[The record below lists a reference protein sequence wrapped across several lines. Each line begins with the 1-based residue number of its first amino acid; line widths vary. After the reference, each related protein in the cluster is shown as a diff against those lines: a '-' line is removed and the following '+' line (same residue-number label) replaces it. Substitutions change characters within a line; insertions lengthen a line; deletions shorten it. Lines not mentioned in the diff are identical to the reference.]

1 MEKKQKTAE
10 KKQSAEIFTQV
21 EEKKN
26 EGYFT
31 LSNKLLI
38 CTIVGI
44 LILVFVT
51 FKTDISLPFG
61 EGKVVV
67 TVNGIKIIEDALQKE
82 ISKLPSYYLAAGVD
96 QAQVRAAVLDQLI
109 TKELLLN
116 EVEESAIVVTEEE
129 VIAAIENLTGQA
141 QVTMEELEQRLAAEN
156 TTLDDLKEMIKEQL
170 AVNKLIEKD
179 VLSNVQVTEEEI
191 TSYFEVQKNSLIQV
205 RASHILVCYEGALRC
220 EETRTKEDAYALA
233 QTVLEEIK
241 AGGEFSALA
250 NKYSDD
256 PSAEFNSG
264 DLGWFTKGQMV
275 PAFETAVFSMNIGE
289 MAEEPVETDFGYHIV
304 TVTDK
309 KDAFEDFKE
318 AIVQTVTLEKQKMAV
333 EAYLT
338 ALKEAATIVY
348 AEQ

>member
-1 MEKKQKTAE
+1 
-10 KKQSAEIFTQV
+10 
-21 EEKKN
+21 
-26 EGYFT
+26 
-31 LSNKLLI
+31 
-38 CTIVGI
+38 
-44 LILVFVT
+44 
-51 FKTDISLPFG
+51 
-61 EGKVVV
+61 
-67 TVNGIKIIEDALQKE
+67 
-82 ISKLPSYYLAAGVD
+82 
-96 QAQVRAAVLDQLI
+96 
-109 TKELLLN
+109 
-116 EVEESAIVVTEEE
+116 
-129 VIAAIENLTGQA
+129 
-141 QVTMEELEQRLAAEN
+141 
-156 TTLDDLKEMIKEQL
+156 
-170 AVNKLIEKD
+170 
-179 VLSNVQVTEEEI
+179 
-191 TSYFEVQKNSLIQV
+191 
-205 RASHILVCYEGALRC
+205 
-220 EETRTKEDAYALA
+220 
-233 QTVLEEIK
+233 K